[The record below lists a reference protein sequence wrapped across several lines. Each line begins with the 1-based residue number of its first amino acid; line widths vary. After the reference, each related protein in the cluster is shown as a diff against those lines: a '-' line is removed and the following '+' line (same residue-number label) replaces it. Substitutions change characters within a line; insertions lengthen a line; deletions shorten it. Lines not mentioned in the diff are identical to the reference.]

1 MLPGLFNRALTGL
14 LDMLVNGLRWLV
26 GLILSSSLNFV
37 TQTPAGVSYDHPT
50 VVALSG
56 RIRAVANAA
65 LALIVLWG
73 GFNIILRRHLAA
85 SYHTAMELGPR
96 LIVGALLVNTSHWW
110 TRLVV
115 DANNALCQVV
125 GATSLPFWERVTTV
139 GNPEVQ
145 ARLDLYGTLLYLIAC
160 LLLVIQM
167 LVRLALVD
175 VLLVVAPLG
184 LACWV
189 LPQTQGWAR
198 LWSSTFTGAV
208 FVQFAQVV
216 ALALGGQLL
225 VQLAPSGIDTMAVT
239 PFLGFA
245 ALWLALRIPSL
256 IAVEFTQVFPRPPVL
271 GSGNRPATAA
281 TAKAQGRQMVLKGFE
296 RFVR

>member
-1 MLPGLFNRALTGL
+1 
-14 LDMLVNGLRWLV
+14 
-26 GLILSSSLNFV
+26 
-37 TQTPAGVSYDHPT
+37 
-50 VVALSG
+50 
-56 RIRAVANAA
+56 
-65 LALIVLWG
+65 
-73 GFNIILRRHLAA
+73 
-85 SYHTAMELGPR
+85 
-96 LIVGALLVNTSHWW
+96 
-110 TRLVV
+110 
-115 DANNALCQVV
+115 
-125 GATSLPFWERVTTV
+125 
-139 GNPEVQ
+139 
-145 ARLDLYGTLLYLIAC
+145 
-160 LLLVIQM
+160 
-167 LVRLALVD
+167 
-175 VLLVVAPLG
+175 
-184 LACWV
+184 V